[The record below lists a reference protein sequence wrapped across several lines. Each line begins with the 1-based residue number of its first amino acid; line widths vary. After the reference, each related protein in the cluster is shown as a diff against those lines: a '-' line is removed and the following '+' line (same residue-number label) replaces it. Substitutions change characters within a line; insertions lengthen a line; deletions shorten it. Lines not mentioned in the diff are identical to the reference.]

1 MYDIYQI
8 VSELFVASQQL
19 ADIAQ
24 HLIPHVGVGGE
35 IEAKPA
41 SEINTVNILKSSLV
55 FLFGMSTVFGFVLA
69 FAAKKFAVKVD
80 PRVEQV
86 LGCLAHAHCGAC
98 GYAGCEQ
105 YAVAVVNDPAVSPS
119 LCTPA
124 GEKAAAKVAA
134 ITGKKA
140 EVIEPRYA
148 RVMCQ
153 GDSQKTKTR
162 YLYEGVLDCRAVI
175 IAGGGDKACV
185 YGCLGYGTCVKV
197 CPFGAITMSDAKLPV
212 IDETKCTGCRKCEAA
227 CPKKVIE
234 VLPASKRVFVSCHSR
249 DKGPDTKRVCQIGCI
264 GCGICAKVC
273 PFDAPKID
281 RNLSVI
287 QLDKCRVC
295 GLCVAKCPTKAI
307 VDKIPVRGKA
317 VISDACIGCGICA
330 KVCPVN
336 AISGELKKTHRVDDA
351 KCIGCGLCTAKCPTQ
366 AIDGTCNAKEVFAA
380 AALKKSMAAK
390 KAAEAKTEA

>member
-8 VSELFVASQQL
+8 VTDLAGAFQQL
-19 ADIAQ
+19 VDLTQ
-24 HLIPHVGVGGE
+24 YLLPQVGVGGE

-41 SEINTVNILKSSLV
+41 SEINSFNILKSSLI

-86 LGCLAHAHCGAC
+86 MGCLAHAHCGAC

-105 YAVAVVNDPAVSPS
+105 YAVAVVNDPNISPS

-124 GEKAAAKVAA
+124 GEKAAAKIAA

-140 EVIEPRYA
+140 EMLEPMYA

-153 GDSQKTKTR
+153 GDVNKAKTR
-162 YLYEGVLDCRAVI
+162 YKYEGVEDCRAAV
-175 IAGGGDKACV
+175 IAGGGDKTCV
-185 YGCLGYGTCVKV
+185 YGCLGYGTCERV
-197 CPFGAITMSDAKLPV
+197 CPFGAISMSETGLP
-212 IDETKCTGCRKCEAA
+212 IISEEKCTGCRKCETA

-234 VLPASKRVFVSCHSR
+234 VLPGSKRVLVSCHSR
-249 DKGPDTKRVCQIGCI
+249 DRGPDTKKACQIGCI
-264 GCGICAKVC
+264 SCGICVKVC
-273 PFDAPKID
+273 PFEAPKLD

-287 QLDKCRVC
+287 NVEKCKVC

-307 VDKIPVRGKA
+307 ADFIPARGKA
-317 VISDACIGCGICA
+317 TISDKCIGCAICTKVCPVTAASGEAKKLHVIDAAKCIGCGIC
-330 KVCPVN
+330 
-336 AISGELKKTHRVDDA
+336 
-351 KCIGCGLCTAKCPTQ
+351 TAKCPVQ
-366 AIDGTCNAKEVFAA
+366 AISGTFNTSEVLAT
-380 AALKKSMAAK
+380 AALKKAKAAE
-390 KAAEAKTEA
+390 KAAEAKIIE